1 MPLGT
6 VKLEA
11 YRLGN
16 MAEGGQDL
24 VGQVPLSQDV
34 HVPSTLS
41 QLHEIANRPADSIQ
55 SVWGDRLSHD
65 GRPPAVPATIAA
77 AAAAASAND
86 APSPMGV
93 VKNVRVQAKH
103 QIASLVP
110 REHYEISTSVP
121 FVKPAEIAAALIA
134 AGLITTRE
142 WVDNCCHYQYD
153 NNFVHYLSVPASAQK
168 YFDEA
173 EEKGT

>member
-6 VKLEA
+6 VTLEA
-11 YRLGN
+11 YRLGK
-16 MAEGGQDL
+16 MAEGGQVSL
-24 VGQVPLSQDV
+24 GQVPLSQDV
-34 HVPSTLS
+34 NIPSTLS

-77 AAAAASAND
+77 AAAATAND

-110 REHYEISTSVP
+110 REHYEISTSAP
-121 FVKPAEIAAALIA
+121 FIKPAEIAAALIS
-134 AGLITTRE
+134 AG
-142 WVDNCCHYQYD
+142 
-153 NNFVHYLSVPASAQK
+153 
-168 YFDEA
+168 
-173 EEKGT
+173 